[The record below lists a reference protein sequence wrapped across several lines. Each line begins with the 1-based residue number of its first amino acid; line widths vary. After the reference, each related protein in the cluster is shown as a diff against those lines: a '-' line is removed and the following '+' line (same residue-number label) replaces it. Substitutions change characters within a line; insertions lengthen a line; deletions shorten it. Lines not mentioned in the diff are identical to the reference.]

1 MRLGQLTWNGHT
13 TAAIFN
19 HSTARPIPDYTL
31 FDLICRSEK
40 EGVPIAEL
48 ADRLAIPRAIPAEP
62 MIPLKPREVW
72 ACGSADD
79 NSSARPVVFLK
90 GTARVCVGPGQ
101 PIGIRADSKLT
112 VPEPEL
118 AVVLGTRGRILG
130 YTLANDVSA
139 RDLEQESPWFISQ
152 STSYSGSCALGPVMV
167 TADEMTDPNRL
178 FISWQITRNQ
188 DVLIAGE
195 ISTAA
200 LDLEKLVEYMMRSN
214 PVPAGSI
221 LLTGTR
227 LNLPESAALEAGDLV
242 TIRMEQI
249 GELMNP
255 AMVIT

>member
-19 HSTARPIPDYTL
+19 HAAARPIPDYTL
-31 FDLICRSEK
+31 FDLICRAEK
-40 EGVPIAEL
+40 EGAPLTEL
-48 ADRLAIPRAIPAEP
+48 ADRLAITRAIPAEP

-72 ACGSADD
+72 ACGAAED
-79 NSSARPVVFLK
+79 SSSGRPVVFLK

-118 AVVLGTRGRILG
+118 AVVLGGRGCVLG

-139 RDLEQESPWFISQ
+139 RDLEQESPWFIS
-152 STSYSGSCALGPVMV
+152 SYSGSCALGPVMV
-167 TADEMTDPNRL
+167 TTDELTDPNRL
-178 FISWQITRNQ
+178 MIAWQITRDNG
-188 DVLIAGE
+188 VLLKGE

-227 LNLPESAALEAGDLV
+227 IHLPENAALEAGDVV
-242 TIRMEQI
+242 TISMEEI
-249 GELMNP
+249 GELVNP
-255 AMVIT
+255 AMVIA